1 MASINRTKLEEGKIY
16 FFICYALVCGGK
28 STFFEQ
34 IQAQTSTE
42 ENKNKYNVKMVS
54 SDLIRAELS
63 NEMQK
68 NNPNMT
74 FKQCFDKLGKK
85 TAVEFDKQIKKAI
98 DSKEDNKINIILVDK
113 NYPQGIDKFLKL
125 FCKDK
130 SSQFFVVFIPNI
142 TKPLNISELWFP
154 FSLNY
159 FIQCYL
165 RLKNR
170 HGHSVLNGED
180 EESKYVYI
188 SFLKL
193 FQNFNFHTK
202 ICSDANYSSNVFTQ
216 TIDFT
221 DESKDLEI
229 DPETE
234 QFFSKVMKK
243 IRAFDMEKIKKYN
256 EKDINAYFKGLDD
269 KYDGKN
275 FFEDT
280 REKIKEEVTDL
291 LINGIAHK

>member
-1 MASINRTKLEEGKIY
+1 
-16 FFICYALVCGGK
+16 
-28 STFFEQ
+28 
-34 IQAQTSTE
+34 
-42 ENKNKYNVKMVS
+42 
-54 SDLIRAELS
+54 
-63 NEMQK
+63 
-68 NNPNMT
+68 MT
-74 FKQCFDKLGKK
+74 FKQCFDKLGKQ
-85 TAVEFDKQIKKAI
+85 TAVEFDKQIKNAI

-113 NYPQGIDKFLKL
+113 NYPQGIDKFLKS

-142 TKPLNISELWFP
+142 TKPINISDLWFP

-170 HGHSVLNGED
+170 HGHEVLNGED
-180 EESKYVYI
+180 EQSKYVYI

-193 FQNFNFHTK
+193 FQNFDFHTK
-202 ICSDANYSSNVFTQ
+202 ICSDTNYSSNVFTQ

-221 DESKDLEI
+221 DESKDVEI

-234 QFFSKVMKK
+234 QFFAKVMKK